1 MQNARHRLSSWPV
14 TGIFICIGS
23 KLKDFLH
30 PNHVV
35 IAVELAATLMEGAYL
50 GEAQMGMEI
59 FAVVGEGFVRR
70 NGGADA
76 GVEIGY
82 TNGGKFLLQNG
93 VKLAARAVAFFLWGK
108 IDGEFRRMVVGFSA
122 HESSGIGV
130 ADNFAVPYGNKIGI
144 AGERSGNTLLEFSK
158 GRHADFKGYGGVFYV
173 IAVDGED
180 GLGIFTATG
189 EDAPTS

>member
-35 IAVELAATLMEGAYL
+35 IAVELAATPMEGAYL

-59 FAVVGEGFVRR
+59 FAVVGEVFVRR

-93 VKLAARAVAFFLWGK
+93 VKLAACAMAFFRW
-108 IDGEFRRMVVGFSA
+108 
-122 HESSGIGV
+122 
-130 ADNFAVPYGNKIGI
+130 
-144 AGERSGNTLLEFSK
+144 
-158 GRHADFKGYGGVFYV
+158 
-173 IAVDGED
+173 
-180 GLGIFTATG
+180 
-189 EDAPTS
+189 